1 MKPHRMPK
9 KRCKERYT
17 PNQKSSTPGINPPT
31 SFSQRKN
38 YNPSNHPLYCMNVC
52 ENNMYLSVRIDN
64 FHILSQTR
72 EEHPLQEDAARM
84 MAEAAPGSVE
94 RDEQGRAH
102 RANTTWSGL
111 YFKLGRLRLKSWSKS
126 DFSIAD
132 APWPTNLCIHLLSCR
147 FTKIPVREQRRERPR
162 GGTNFPS
169 TCPRSTTVA
178 SATILTDATTF
189 FPAS

>member
-1 MKPHRMPK
+1 MPK

-111 YFKLGRLRLKSWSKS
+111 YFELGRLRLKSWSKS

-132 APWPTNLCIHLLSCR
+132 APRPTNLCIRSLTCVGLRKSRCESNAESAHEPAPTFPLRAREALLW
-147 FTKIPVREQRRERPR
+147 PQQ
-162 GGTNFPS
+162 PS
-169 TCPRSTTVA
+169 
-178 SATILTDATTF
+178 
-189 FPAS
+189 